1 MMRIGIDVRYL
12 SHGLVG
18 GVHTYV
24 RNLVPALLAA
34 GPEHQF
40 ILYADTKAPFELRDL
55 PANAR
60 VRYLPYRNALSSVA
74 SDVVRLRRV
83 MSADRVEVAHF
94 PTNYGFG
101 PRGGATVI
109 TLHDAMTLMPLSHT
123 LRSKGTRWNTR
134 ARAMTIYLYCCSHLA
149 LRRADLVLTVSDH
162 ARREIARYS
171 RYDAERIVPIHHG
184 IDAELRRVTDPVVL
198 AEVRARYGLE
208 RPFILA
214 DGLKNPAVIV
224 RAWQRLPQ
232 HLRDSHTIVFFS
244 RREPLP
250 VVREAEAAGQ
260 CRLLLN
266 IPRADLVVLYSMA
279 CAFVFPS
286 WLEGFGIPIVE
297 AMTCGAPVICAD
309 NSAMPEVAGGAA
321 LLCNAE
327 DDHTLAAHLGRVLGD
342 PDEAG
347 RLRTL
352 GFARARQFSWQ
363 RAAEQT
369 LAAYH
374 RAAGIAVTGADNRRL
389 QAQQG

>member
-1 MMRIGIDVRYL
+1 MRIGIDVRYL

-24 RNLVPALLAA
+24 KQLVPALLKAA
-34 GPEHQF
+34 PEHEF
-40 ILYADTKAPFELRDL
+40 VLYADTKAPFELRDV
-55 PANAR
+55 PANTR
-60 VRYLPYRNALSSVA
+60 VRYLPYRNALSSIM
-74 SDVVRLRRV
+74 SDFVRLRRE
-83 MSADRVEVAHF
+83 MATDRVEVAHF

-101 PRGGATVI
+101 PRGAATVI
-109 TLHDAMTLMPLSHT
+109 TLHDAINLMPLSHT
-123 LRSKGTRWNTR
+123 LQSKGTLWDAR

-149 LRRADLVLTVSDH
+149 LRRADLVLTVSEH
-162 ARREIARYS
+162 ARREIAHYGH
-171 RYDAERIVPIHHG
+171 YDPGRIVAIHHG
-184 IDAELRRVTDPVVL
+184 IEAGLRRVTDAAVL

-208 RPFILA
+208 RQFILA

-224 RAWQRLPQ
+224 RAWQHLPQ

-250 VVREAEAAGQ
+250 VVREAEAAGH

-266 IPRADLVVLYSMA
+266 IPRADLVALYSMA

-327 DDHTLAAHLGRVLGD
+327 DEHTLAAHLTRVLGN
-342 PDEAG
+342 PNEAE
-347 RLRTL
+347 RLRAL
-352 GFARARQFSWQ
+352 GYARARQFSWQ
-363 RAAEQT
+363 RTAEQT
-369 LAAYH
+369 IAAYH
-374 RAAGIAVTGADNRRL
+374 RAAGVPVSVSNTQCL
-389 QAQQG
+389 YTQQS

>member
-24 RNLVPALLAA
+24 RHLVPALLAA
-34 GPEHQF
+34 GTQHEF

-55 PANAR
+55 PAHAT
-60 VRYLPYRNALSSVA
+60 VRYLPYRGAPSSVIN
-74 SDVVRLRRV
+74 DLLILRRT
-83 MSADRVEVAHF
+83 MARDRVDVAHF
-94 PTNYGFG
+94 PANYGFG
-101 PRGGATVI
+101 PHGAATVI
-109 TLHDAMTLMPLSHT
+109 TLHDAINVMPLPAIIAGHPRDARTISMMTYLH
-123 LRSKGTRWNTR
+123 LLSR
-134 ARAMTIYLYCCSHLA
+134 AAVRC
-149 LRRADLVLTVSDH
+149 ADLLLTVSEH

-171 RYDAERIVPIHHG
+171 GYDAGRILAIHHG
-184 IDAELRRVTDPVVL
+184 IESGLRRLTDPVIL
-198 AEVRARYGLE
+198 AEVRTRYGLE

-232 HLRDSHTIVFFS
+232 HLRDNHTIVFFS

-250 VVREAEAAGQ
+250 VVREAEAAGH
-260 CRLLLN
+260 CHLLLN
-266 IPRADLVVLYSMA
+266 IPRADLVALYSMA

-286 WLEGFGIPIVE
+286 WLEGFGMPIVE

-327 DDHTLAAHLGRVLGD
+327 DDCTLAAHLERVLGD

-347 RLRTL
+347 RLCAL

-363 RAAEQT
+363 RTAEQT

-374 RAAGIAVTGADNRRL
+374 RAAGIAVTGPDNRRL
-389 QAQQG
+389 HAQQG

>member
-1 MMRIGIDVRYL
+1 MRIGIDVRYL

-24 RNLVPALLAA
+24 KQLVPALLRAA
-34 GPEHQF
+34 PEHEF
-40 ILYADTKAPFELRDL
+40 VLYADTKAPFELRDV
-55 PANAR
+55 PANTR
-60 VRYLPYRNALSSVA
+60 VRYLPYRNALSSVM
-74 SDVVRLRRV
+74 SDFVRMRRA
-83 MSADRVEVAHF
+83 MATDRVQIAHF

-101 PRGGATVI
+101 PRGAATVI

-123 LRSKGTRWNTR
+123 LQSKGTLWDTR

-149 LRRADLVLTVSDH
+149 LRRADLVLTVSEH
-162 ARREIARYS
+162 ARREIAHHG
-171 RYDAERIVPIHHG
+171 RYDPGRIVAIHHG
-184 IDAELRRVTDPVVL
+184 IEAGLRRVTDAAVL
-198 AEVRARYGLE
+198 AEVRARYRLE

-224 RAWQRLPQ
+224 RAWQHLPQ

-250 VVREAEAAGQ
+250 VVRETEAAGQ

-266 IPRADLVVLYSMA
+266 IPRADLVALYSMA

-327 DDHTLAAHLGRVLGD
+327 DEHTLAGHLNRVLGD
-342 PDEAG
+342 TNEAE
-347 RLRTL
+347 RLREL
-352 GFARARQFSWQ
+352 GYARARQFSWQ
-363 RAAEQT
+363 RTAEQT

-374 RAAGIAVTGADNRRL
+374 RAAGTSVPVSDPHRL
-389 QAQQG
+389 HTQQS

>member
-1 MMRIGIDVRYL
+1 MRIGIDVRYL

-24 RNLVPALLAA
+24 RHLVPALLAA
-34 GPEHQF
+34 GPEHEF
-40 ILYADTKAPFELRDL
+40 MLYADTKAPFELRDL
-55 PANAR
+55 PANAS

-74 SDVVRLRRV
+74 SDFVHLRRV
-83 MSADRVEVAHF
+83 MATDRVDVAHF
-94 PTNYGFG
+94 PANYGFG
-101 PRGGATVI
+101 PGDAATVI

-149 LRRADLVLTVSDH
+149 LRRANLILTVSEH
-162 ARREIARYS
+162 ARQEIARYS

-184 IDAELRRVTDPVVL
+184 VEPELRRQTDPAVL

-224 RAWQRLPQ
+224 RAWQHLPH
-232 HLRDSHTIVFFS
+232 HLRDSYTIVFFS

-266 IPRADLVVLYSMA
+266 IPRADLVALYSMA

-297 AMTCGAPVICAD
+297 AMTCGAPVICAN

-321 LLCNAE
+321 LLCDAE
-327 DDHTLAAHLGRVLGD
+327 DDHTLAAHLQRVLGD
-342 PDEAG
+342 PNEAE

-352 GFARARQFSWQ
+352 GYARARQFSWQ

-369 LAAYH
+369 LTAYH
-374 RAAGIAVTGADNRRL
+374 RAAGIAVTGADNRHL
-389 QAQQG
+389 HIQQS